1 MSSEYQRN
9 YYMQVLRERLV
20 YDKENY
26 ELTVSPVRTSNHNIQ
41 LMFKGFYIDMDM
53 KMILVIEGEK
63 LVLFFD
69 DKSKIKRADRV
80 FNIGVKGELD
90 RQILNQ
96 IEVITNQLKFVNYFL
111 FDNRQYAT
119 DNNYNSVD
127 FKINTP
133 NDILK
138 FSKELKP
145 FMPTHC
151 LDSKIIVRFM
161 LNDDF
166 TRFEPHFFVNSRI
179 DGNLYS
185 GTPEEVINHLLVAY
199 ACEPLNKKLED
210 LTLRDHTLLAM
221 VKI

>member
-9 YYMQVLRERLV
+9 YYMQVLKKRLV

-26 ELTVSPVRTSNHNIQ
+26 ELTVSPVNTSYHNIQ
-41 LMFKGFYIDMDM
+41 LIFKGLYIGMDM
-53 KMILVIEGEK
+53 KMILDMEGEK
-63 LVLFFD
+63 KCLVFGNE
-69 DKSKIKRADRV
+69 SKIQQADSV
-80 FNIGVKGELD
+80 FNVGVKGELD
-90 RQILNQ
+90 RQVLNQ
-96 IEVITNQLKFVNYFL
+96 IEVIANKLKFVNYFL
-111 FDNRQYAT
+111 FDNRKYAT

-145 FMPTHC
+145 FMPTNC